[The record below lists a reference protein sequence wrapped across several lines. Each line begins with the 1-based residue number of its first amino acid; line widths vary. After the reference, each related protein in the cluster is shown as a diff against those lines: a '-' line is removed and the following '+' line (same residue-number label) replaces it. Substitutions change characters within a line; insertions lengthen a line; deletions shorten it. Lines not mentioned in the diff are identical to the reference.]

1 MLTHGHQDHIGALP
15 YLLREIEDRRVP
27 VYGTPFTL
35 ALLEGQLEEHQVL
48 DRAEF
53 RQVTPGEDATAGP
66 FSMRFIRV
74 THSIPDGMAVVID
87 TPVGSI
93 LHTGDFKVDQTPL
106 DGRPTDLHALAE
118 EAGRGVH
125 LLLSDSTN
133 AEETGYTS
141 SERSVGPVLQDIIS
155 RAPQIVV
162 VACFSSHIHRIQQVV
177 NAARADERVVAF
189 LGRSMHQSVDAAREL
204 GILHAPEQDVVPI
217 EDVSSLDPSRV
228 VVICTGSQGEPFSAL
243 SLMAAREHKWVKLRE
258 GDTVVLSSSLIP
270 GNEPAIHR
278 VVDGLY
284 RTGADVFHMPAA
296 PVHASGHAAAEEL
309 RLMLSL
315 VRPRWFI
322 PIHGERRHL
331 AHHAKIATEVGI
343 APDHVLICED
353 GDIVEVG
360 EKVQIAGEA
369 PAGMTFVD
377 GLGIGDVGEIVLRD
391 RRKLSA
397 DGVVVVV
404 VAVDAHHGQVLTG
417 PDIVSRGFVFDATS
431 GDILAAARE
440 RVMLSLQESA
450 KARGRGPKRARA
462 EHPADP
468 REVLLRGHAAQA
480 GDPARD
486 PGGVVG
492 EDERRRRGRRPKTP
506 HVGPEPPPPA
516 GHATPSGS
524 VSWCSRC
531 WRSSGC
537 GSSRPAPSGAGLDWL
552 LHAGFGV
559 AAVAF
564 PVIALYWGLLLLR
577 GTAEEDRLR
586 MFIGFTVA
594 LVGVLALISLARG
607 NPRPFGG
614 YRPGRRQRRRPRR
627 ARRVAARQARLGG
640 RRRDRVGRCGPAR
653 SADLHRDAA
662 VATCGRRIREATSRG
677 EENVEEDEDEGWR
690 RVGNRSSHRAEHE
703 LPVVELPEEED
714 EEEELEPIEV
724 PELVRS
730 GGGPRRGVRAPAAR
744 AAPDLARVGR
754 QRTRRGASDGG
765 ARADVPHVRRA
776 RARRGRAS
784 GSDRDAVRGRGRG
797 GHEGQQGA
805 DPRRRHR
812 LRARDARRADHRPDP
827 GPVGDRRRGA
837 EQGPRLRDARRHP
850 AVEGGAR
857 RRASAVG
864 GARQGRPRT
873 RAAREPHARCRT
885 C

>member
-1 MLTHGHQDHIGALP
+1 MPDSSSRRATKGSKHTRGSNADDSATRVVFLGGVGEVGRNMACVEIAGRVLIVDVGLSFPHAEMPGIDLVLPDFEYVRGRFDDIEAVVLTHGHQDHIGALP
-15 YLLREIEDRRVP
+15 YLLREFEDRPVP

-35 ALLEGQLEEHQVL
+35 ALLEGQLEEHEVR

-53 RQVTPGEDATAGP
+53 RPVTPGEDAEAGP

-189 LGRSMHQSVDAAREL
+189 LGRSMHQSVDAARAL

-217 EDVSSLDPSRV
+217 EEVGSLDPSRV

-360 EKVQIAGEA
+360 EKVQITGRA

-391 RRKLSA
+391 RRKLSG

-404 VAVDAHHGQVLTG
+404 VVVDAHHGQVLSG
-417 PDIVSRGFVFDATS
+417 PDIVNRGFVFDETS
-431 GDILAAARE
+431 GDILEAARE

-450 KARGRGPKRARA
+450 KAEVVDRGVLEQNIRRTLGKYFY
-462 EHPADP
+462 
-468 REVLLRGHAAQA
+468 EVTQR
-480 GDPARD
+480 
-486 PGGVVG
+486 
-492 EDERRRRGRRPKTP
+492 K
-506 HVGPEPPPPA
+506 
-516 GHATPSGS
+516 
-524 VSWCSRC
+524 
-531 WRSSGC
+531 
-537 GSSRPAPSGAGLDWL
+537 
-552 LHAGFGV
+552 
-559 AAVAF
+559 
-564 PVIALYWGLLLLR
+564 PVI
-577 GTAEEDRLR
+577 
-586 MFIGFTVA
+586 
-594 LVGVLALISLARG
+594 
-607 NPRPFGG
+607 
-614 YRPGRRQRRRPRR
+614 
-627 ARRVAARQARLGG
+627 
-640 RRRDRVGRCGPAR
+640 
-653 SADLHRDAA
+653 
-662 VATCGRRIREATSRG
+662 
-677 EENVEEDEDEGWR
+677 
-690 RVGNRSSHRAEHE
+690 
-703 LPVVELPEEED
+703 LPVIVE
-714 EEEELEPIEV
+714 V
-724 PELVRS
+724 
-730 GGGPRRGVRAPAAR
+730 
-744 AAPDLARVGR
+744 
-754 QRTRRGASDGG
+754 
-765 ARADVPHVRRA
+765 
-776 RARRGRAS
+776 
-784 GSDRDAVRGRGRG
+784 
-797 GHEGQQGA
+797 
-805 DPRRRHR
+805 
-812 LRARDARRADHRPDP
+812 
-827 GPVGDRRRGA
+827 
-837 EQGPRLRDARRHP
+837 
-850 AVEGGAR
+850 
-857 RRASAVG
+857 
-864 GARQGRPRT
+864 
-873 RAAREPHARCRT
+873 
-885 C
+885 